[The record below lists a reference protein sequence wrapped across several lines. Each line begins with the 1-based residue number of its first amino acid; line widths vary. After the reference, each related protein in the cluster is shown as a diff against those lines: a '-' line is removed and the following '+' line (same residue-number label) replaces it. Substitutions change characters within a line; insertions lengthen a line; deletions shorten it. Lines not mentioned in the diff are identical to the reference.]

1 MKYGIISDVHSNL
14 EALEAVLKVFSQEG
28 VNRYICPGDIVGYGA
43 NPKECIEIIKGL
55 NPIIIA
61 GNHDWGCVERVSLE
75 YFNQSAKEAILWTQG
90 VLSEEEKGFLSSL
103 ELVHEE
109 ESFTVV
115 HGTLYEPEKFHYII
129 GMLGIYG
136 VVKAGFSILTH
147 LKVPGGALEIT
158 WTPFFY
164 NWLYFSNYLFF
175 AGNVGLAY
183 LGYLVYRENRFLRYF
198 MLISS
203 FLFAASA
210 LLMHRHY
217 SIDVLSAYFITYGIY
232 KAGNF
237 IFRER

>member
-1 MKYGIISDVHSNL
+1 MK
-14 EALEAVLKVFSQEG
+14 
-28 VNRYICPGDIVGYGA
+28 R
-43 NPKECIEIIKGL
+43 KEIKGWSEKYKAWKNAIYEHKFQIAVSFIFGILAVML
-55 NPIIIA
+55 NYLSGRFTDEVGSASPPDLLLDILPEIDLSVLYIGLFPI
-61 GNHDWGCVERVSLE
+61 VL
-75 YFNQSAKEAILWTQG
+75 G
-90 VLSEEEKGFLSSL
+90 VF
-103 ELVHEE
+103 V
-109 ESFTVV
+109 FY
-115 HGTLYEPEKFHYII
+115 TLIFKPEKLHYII